1 MHMRMKRKFGLAVLA
16 VCTAVSFRSDAHTN
30 SPIIVQRRSV
40 LPDAVKDGDLVR
52 LSADGQ
58 LLASGTGGGP
68 VKLWDTRNGRLIAEL
83 KGTEGQSPHA
93 FSPVDDRLL
102 ISGHLK
108 SFSLYDL
115 KTMKLK
121 SYVDL
126 KQPTGAGHSRLER
139 EGYALGRWQPAR
151 D

>member
-1 MHMRMKRKFGLAVLA
+1 MRMRMKRKFGFGVL
-16 VCTAVSFRSDAHTN
+16 VVFTAVSVRLDARTYPGVSVSK
-30 SPIIVQRRSV
+30 SPAVTIQRRAV

-68 VKLWDTRNGRLIAEL
+68 VKLWDTRNGKLIAEL

-102 ISGHLK
+102 ISDQLK

-121 SYVDL
+121 SYLDL
-126 KQPTGAGHSRLER
+126 KQTPRRTKL
-139 EGYALGRWQPAR
+139 
-151 D
+151 